1 MLMTDWLLAV
11 LGVVCMLVGIAGC
24 ILPVIPGPP
33 LSWAGLLLLHWTRF
47 AQFSA
52 TFLLVMACLAIAVTV
67 LDYIIPVWGTKKFG
81 GSKAGIWGATIGI
94 FAGIFLFPPVG
105 IIVGPFIGAVL
116 GEIIAG
122 KKSGPAFKAGLGS
135 FVGFLLSTG
144 LKLGASL
151 IMEYYFFRGLIL

>member
-1 MLMTDWLLAV
+1 MADWLLAILGIV
-11 LGVVCMLVGIAGC
+11 LILAGIAGC

-52 TFLLVMACLAIAVTV
+52 AFLIVMACLAIAVTV

-81 GSKAGIWGATIGI
+81 GSKAGMWGATIGI
-94 FAGIFLFPPVG
+94 FAGIFFFPPVG

-122 KKSGPAFKAGLGS
+122 KESGPALKAGLGS
-135 FVGFLLSTG
+135 FIGFLLSTG
-144 LKLGASL
+144 LKLGVSL
-151 IMEYYFFRGLIL
+151 TMAYYFFRELIL

>member
-1 MLMTDWLLAV
+1 MADWLLAILGIV
-11 LGVVCMLVGIAGC
+11 LILAGIAGC

-52 TFLLVMACLAIAVTV
+52 AFLLVMACLAIAVTV

-81 GSKAGIWGATIGI
+81 GSKAGMWGATIGI
-94 FAGIFLFPPVG
+94 FAGIFFFPPVG

-122 KKSGPAFKAGLGS
+122 KESGPALKAGLGS
-135 FVGFLLSTG
+135 FIGFLLSTG
-144 LKLGASL
+144 LKLGVSL
-151 IMEYYFFRGLIL
+151 TMAYYFFRELIL

>member
-1 MLMTDWLLAV
+1 MADWLLAILGIV
-11 LGVVCMLVGIAGC
+11 LILAGIAGC

-52 TFLLVMACLAIAVTV
+52 AFLIVMACLAIAVTV
-67 LDYIIPVWGTKKFG
+67 LDYLIPVWGTKKFG
-81 GSKAGIWGATIGI
+81 GSKAGMWGATIGI
-94 FAGIFLFPPVG
+94 FAGIFFFPPVG

-122 KKSGPAFKAGLGS
+122 KESGPALKAGLGS
-135 FVGFLLSTG
+135 FIGFLLSTG
-144 LKLGASL
+144 LKLGVSL
-151 IMEYYFFRGLIL
+151 TMAYYFFRELIL

>member
-1 MLMTDWLLAV
+1 MADWLLAI
-11 LGVVCMLVGIAGC
+11 LGIVFILAGIAGC

-52 TFLLVMACLAIAVTV
+52 AFLLVMACLAIAVTV

-81 GSKAGIWGATIGI
+81 GSKAGMWGATIGI
-94 FAGIFLFPPVG
+94 FAGIFFFPPVG

-122 KKSGPAFKAGLGS
+122 KESGPALKAGLGS
-135 FVGFLLSTG
+135 FIGFLLSTG
-144 LKLGASL
+144 LKLGVSL
-151 IMEYYFFRGLIL
+151 TMAYYFFRELIL

>member
-1 MLMTDWLLAV
+1 MADWFLAI
-11 LGVVCMLVGIAGC
+11 LGIVFTLTGIAGC

-67 LDYIIPVWGTKKFG
+67 LDYVIPVWGTKKFG
-81 GSKAGIWGATIGI
+81 GSKAGMWGATIGI
-94 FAGIFLFPPVG
+94 FAGIFFFPPVG
-105 IIVGPFIGAVL
+105 IIIGPFIGAVL

-122 KKSGPAFKAGLGS
+122 KESGSALKAGLGS

-144 LKLGASL
+144 LKLGVSL
-151 IMEYYFFRGLIL
+151 TMAYYFFRDLIL

>member
-1 MLMTDWLLAV
+1 LTGIAV
-11 LGVVCMLVGIAGC
+11 LS

-67 LDYIIPVWGTKKFG
+67 LDYIIPGLGVPKSLAAVRLVCGELPMYFCRDF
-81 GSKAGIWGATIGI
+81 SYPPIGI
-94 FAGIFLFPPVG
+94 
-105 IIVGPFIGAVL
+105 IIGPFIGAVL

-122 KKSGPAFKAGLGS
+122 KETGSALKAGLGS
-135 FVGFLLSTG
+135 FFV
-144 LKLGASL
+144 
-151 IMEYYFFRGLIL
+151 FFSVRV

>member
-1 MLMTDWLLAV
+1 MADWFLAI
-11 LGVVCMLVGIAGC
+11 LGIVFILTGIAGC

-67 LDYIIPVWGTKKFG
+67 LDYVIPVWGTKKFG
-81 GSKAGIWGATIGI
+81 GSKAGMWGATIGI
-94 FAGIFLFPPVG
+94 FAGIFFFPPVG
-105 IIVGPFIGAVL
+105 IIIGPFIGAVL

-122 KKSGPAFKAGLGS
+122 KESGSALKAGLGS

-144 LKLGASL
+144 LKLGVSL
-151 IMEYYFFRGLIL
+151 TMAYYFFRDLIL

>member
-1 MLMTDWLLAV
+1 MADWLLAILGIV
-11 LGVVCMLVGIAGC
+11 LILAGIAGC

-52 TFLLVMACLAIAVTV
+52 AFLLVMACLAIAVTV
-67 LDYIIPVWGTKKFG
+67 LDYLIPVWGTKKFG
-81 GSKAGIWGATIGI
+81 GSKAGMWGATIGI
-94 FAGIFLFPPVG
+94 FAGIFFFPPVG

-122 KKSGPAFKAGLGS
+122 KESGPALKAGLGS
-135 FVGFLLSTG
+135 FIGFLLSTG
-144 LKLGASL
+144 LKLGVSL
-151 IMEYYFFRGLIL
+151 TMAYYFFRELIL

>member
-1 MLMTDWLLAV
+1 MADWLLAI
-11 LGVVCMLVGIAGC
+11 LGIVFILAGIAGC

-81 GSKAGIWGATIGI
+81 GSKAGMWGATIGI
-94 FAGIFLFPPVG
+94 FAGIFFFPPVG

-122 KKSGPAFKAGLGS
+122 KESGPALKAGLGS
-135 FVGFLLSTG
+135 FIGFLLSTG
-144 LKLGASL
+144 MKLGVSL
-151 IMEYYFFRGLIL
+151 TMAYYFFRELILGG

>member
-1 MLMTDWLLAV
+1 MADWFLAI
-11 LGVVCMLVGIAGC
+11 LGIVFTLTGIAGC

-52 TFLLVMACLAIAVTV
+52 TFLLIMACLAIAVTV
-67 LDYIIPVWGTKKFG
+67 LDYVIPVWGTKKFG
-81 GSKAGIWGATIGI
+81 GSKAGMWGATIGI
-94 FAGIFLFPPVG
+94 FAGIFFFPPVG
-105 IIVGPFIGAVL
+105 IIIGPFIGAVL

-122 KKSGPAFKAGLGS
+122 KESGSALKAGLGS

-144 LKLGASL
+144 LKLGVSL
-151 IMEYYFFRGLIL
+151 TMAYYFFRDLIL

>member
-1 MLMTDWLLAV
+1 MADWLLAI
-11 LGVVCMLVGIAGC
+11 LGIVFILAGIAGC

-52 TFLLVMACLAIAVTV
+52 AFLIVMACLAIAVTV

-81 GSKAGIWGATIGI
+81 GSKAGMWGATIGI
-94 FAGIFLFPPVG
+94 FAGIFFFPPVG

-122 KKSGPAFKAGLGS
+122 KESGPALKAGLGS
-135 FVGFLLSTG
+135 FIGFLLSTG
-144 LKLGASL
+144 LKLGVSL
-151 IMEYYFFRGLIL
+151 TMAYYFFRELIL

>member
-1 MLMTDWLLAV
+1 MADWLFAILGIVFILA
-11 LGVVCMLVGIAGC
+11 GIAGC

-81 GSKAGIWGATIGI
+81 GSKAGMWGATIGI
-94 FAGIFLFPPVG
+94 FAGIFFFPPVG

-122 KKSGPAFKAGLGS
+122 KESGPALKAGLGS
-135 FVGFLLSTG
+135 FIGFLLSTG
-144 LKLGASL
+144 LKLGVSL
-151 IMEYYFFRGLIL
+151 TMAYYFFRELILGG

>member
-1 MLMTDWLLAV
+1 MADWLLAI
-11 LGVVCMLVGIAGC
+11 LGIVFILAGIVGC

-47 AQFSA
+47 TQFSA

-81 GSKAGIWGATIGI
+81 GSKAGMWGATIGI
-94 FAGIFLFPPVG
+94 FAGIFFFPPVG

-122 KKSGPAFKAGLGS
+122 KESGPALKAGLGS
-135 FVGFLLSTG
+135 FIGFLLSTG
-144 LKLGASL
+144 LKLGVSL
-151 IMEYYFFRGLIL
+151 TMAYYFFRELIL